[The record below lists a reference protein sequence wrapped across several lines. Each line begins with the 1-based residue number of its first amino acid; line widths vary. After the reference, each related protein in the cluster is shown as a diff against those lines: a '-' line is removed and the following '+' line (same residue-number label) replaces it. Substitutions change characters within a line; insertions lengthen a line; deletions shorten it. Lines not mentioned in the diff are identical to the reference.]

1 MKFDRI
7 LFGAVVLVSVASTL
21 GQPADEKAKMK
32 DALVKIFTAP
42 GLWGKDYPAALA
54 SLPAWN
60 RLGEKSVWVFA
71 DRVIGG
77 LPHKTREEAQAEAKR
92 FSEAVKELRP
102 KPVPKFE
109 TLLKD
114 KTEQLRAGKMEVIP
128 FFQDDGTARI
138 AWTTGSHQLLA
149 PRLKMATVK
158 ERLGP
163 AKKVSTEV
171 IQGQGERRPVILTVH
186 SYADGAV
193 AFAESDVAPR
203 PGFVNRVIL
212 DVPVVTAAL
221 FEEVR

>member
-1 MKFDRI
+1 MKFDGI
-7 LFGAVVLVSVASTL
+7 LFGAVVLLSMASAF
-21 GQPADEKAKMK
+21 ADPQQDKTN
-32 DALVKIFTAP
+32 ALAKIFTAP

-54 SLPAWN
+54 SVPAWN
-60 RLGEKSVWVFA
+60 RLGEKRVWVFA

-77 LPHKTREEAQAEAKR
+77 SPHKTREEAQAEATR
-92 FSEAVKELRP
+92 FSEAVKELRT
-102 KPVPKFE
+102 KPAPKFE
-109 TLLKD
+109 ALLRE
-114 KTEQLRAGKMEVIP
+114 KTEQLRAGKMDVIP
-128 FFQDDGTARI
+128 FFQEDGTARI
-138 AWTTGSHQLLA
+138 AWTTGSHELLA
-149 PRLKMATVK
+149 PRLKMATVT

-171 IQGQGERRPVILTVH
+171 IQGQGESRPVILTVH

-212 DVPVVTAAL
+212 DVPVVTAVL

>member
-1 MKFDRI
+1 MNFDRI
-7 LFGAVVLVSVASTL
+7 LCGAVVLLSMASAFGDPQQDRTNTL
-21 GQPADEKAKMK
+21 A
-32 DALVKIFTAP
+32 KIFTAP

-60 RLGEKSVWVFA
+60 RLGEKRVWVFA
-71 DRVIGG
+71 DRVIGSS
-77 LPHKTREEAQAEAKR
+77 PHKTREEAQAEAKR
-92 FSEAVKELRP
+92 FNEAVKELRTRP
-102 KPVPKFE
+102 APKFE
-109 TLLKD
+109 SLLKD
-114 KTEQLRAGKMEVIP
+114 KTEQLRAGKMDVIP
-128 FFQDDGTARI
+128 FFQEDGTARI
-138 AWTTGSHQLLA
+138 AWTTGSHELLA

-171 IQGQGERRPVILTVH
+171 IQGQGESRPVILTVY

-221 FEEVR
+221 FEEAR